1 MSWGGIH
8 ASQHVAQNNQIAC
21 DIVDSHGGPGGRYS
35 NRNRSSFQITSY
47 FSRFIRYPVKKA
59 KALALAGAVFVEGRQ
74 ETVDVFPQ
82 QVVGSR
88 KP

>member
-21 DIVDSHGGPGGRYS
+21 DIVDSQGGSDGRYS

-47 FSRFIRYPVKKA
+47 FSRPISYPVKKA

-82 QVVGSR
+82 
-88 KP
+88 